1 MPQIPQG
8 TVDIIRESSDILEVI
23 SQYVDLK
30 QRGSNYFG
38 ICPFHDEK
46 TPSFS
51 VAPSKQI
58 YHCFGCNS
66 GGNVFSFIM
75 EYQKISFPEAVK
87 FLADRYNIKIKYK
100 RNDFQ
105 SETYTGLYELHNI
118 AMKLYQDNLFS
129 KEGSGALEYLY
140 KRGLS
145 EDTIKQFKIG
155 FAKDSWDHLVTKVK
169 GKGFTKNQISQS
181 GLFTLS
187 DKGVFDRFRS
197 RVMFPI
203 FHPSGKVIAFG
214 GRIFNSD
221 DPAKYLN
228 SPETPLYH
236 KGSVLYGIQATRDSI
251 RKNGFAV
258 LVEGYMDFL
267 KLYQGSVFNVLATS
281 GTAFTKKHV
290 FSLNRITKKVILVY
304 DGDSAGANAVI
315 KAGWTLIKGELD
327 PMVIRP
333 PKGLDPD
340 DWIDKVGGKN
350 IITALSKPEPY
361 IDFNIKFHKG
371 KELEGAD
378 KKEYIIQLAKEIK
391 DIKDGIVR
399 NDLIRIVSSKL
410 MIEEKD
416 LLRTVKTQKTVDRRI
431 TKENFSEKE
440 TINFTSKIEKAQL
453 ELIKLMLKSDDQT
466 KNRIQEAISEDLLT
480 VPLLKTIYEII
491 KDTNLPIESSSII
504 EYFKDKN
511 EREFITK
518 MFFETRSETSI
529 EEIVYDCLKIL
540 KSEPIKQQI
549 SNIRIKIREKE
560 SKGENSFKE
569 LTSLAE
575 LRKKLNDL

>member
-30 QRGSNYFG
+30 QRGANYFG

-75 EYQKISFPEAVK
+75 EYQNISFPEAVK
-87 FLADRYNIKIKYK
+87 FVAERYNIKIEFEK
-100 RNDFQ
+100 NNFQ
-105 SETYTGLYELHNI
+105 TETHTGLYELHNI
-118 AMKLYQDNLFS
+118 AMHLYQENLFS
-129 KEGSGALEYLY
+129 KEGSRALDYLY
-140 KRGLS
+140 ERGLS
-145 EDTIKQFKIG
+145 EDIIKQFKIG
-155 FAKDSWDHLVTKVK
+155 FARDSWDHLVNKVK
-169 GKGFTKNQISQS
+169 GKGFTKHQINQS
-181 GLFTLS
+181 GLFTFS
-187 DKGVFDRFRS
+187 DKGIFDRFRS
-197 RVMFPI
+197 RIMFPI
-203 FHPSGKVIAFG
+203 FHPSGNVIAFG

-236 KGSVLYGIQATRDSI
+236 KGSVFYGIQATRDSI
-251 RKNGFAV
+251 RKNGCAV

-267 KLYQGSVFNVLATS
+267 KLYQGSVFNILATS
-281 GTAFTKKHV
+281 GTAFTKNHV
-290 FSLNRITKKVILVY
+290 SSLNRITKKVILVY
-304 DGDSAGANAVI
+304 DGDDAGANAVI
-315 KAGWTLIKGELD
+315 KAGWTLLKGDLD

-340 DWIDKVGGKN
+340 DWIDKVGGEN
-350 IITALSKPEPY
+350 IIKALSTPESY
-361 IDFNIKFHKG
+361 INFNIRFHKG
-371 KELEGAD
+371 RELEGAD
-378 KKEYIIQLAKEIK
+378 RKKYIIQLAKEINN
-391 DIKDGIVR
+391 IKDSIVR
-399 NDLIRIVSSKL
+399 NDLVRIISSKL

-416 LLRTVKTQKTVDRRI
+416 FIRTIKTQRMV
-431 TKENFSEKE
+431 ENRNVEEDSTEKQ
-440 TINFTSKIEKAQL
+440 IISFTSKIEKAQF
-453 ELIKLMLKSDDQT
+453 ELIKLMLNSNDHT
-466 KNRIQEAISEDLLT
+466 KKHIEEAISEDILT
-480 VPLLKTIYEII
+480 VPLFKKIYRII
-491 KDTNLPIESSSII
+491 KDQNLPIEPSSII

-518 MFFETRSETSI
+518 MLFKASSETSI
-529 EEIVYDCLKIL
+529 EEIVFDCLKIL

-549 SNIRIKIREKE
+549 SDIRVKIREKE
-560 SKGENSFKE
+560 SKGEDSIKE
-569 LTSLAE
+569 LTSLSE

>member
-8 TVDIIRESSDILEVI
+8 TVDIVRETSDILEVI

-30 QRGSNYFG
+30 QRGANYFG

-75 EYQKISFPEAVK
+75 EYQNISFPEAVK
-87 FLADRYNIKIKYK
+87 FVADRYNIKIEFEKK
-100 RNDFQ
+100 DFQ
-105 SETYTGLYELHNI
+105 SEKYTGLYELHNI
-118 AMKLYQDNLFS
+118 AMQLYQDNLFS
-129 KEGSGALEYLY
+129 KEGSSALDYLNE
-140 KRGLS
+140 RGLS
-145 EDTIKQFKIG
+145 EDIIKQFKIG
-155 FAKDSWDHLVTKVK
+155 FAKDSWDHLVSKVK
-169 GKGFTKNQISQS
+169 GKGFSKNQISQS

-197 RVMFPI
+197 RIMFPI

-236 KGSVLYGIQATRDSI
+236 KSSVFYGLQATRDSI
-251 RKNGFAV
+251 RKNNSAI

-267 KLYQGSVFNVLATS
+267 KLYQGSVSNILATS

-290 FSLNRITKKVILVY
+290 SSLNRITKRVILLY
-304 DGDSAGANAVI
+304 DGDDAGANAAI
-315 KAGWTLIKGELD
+315 KAGWTLLKGELD

-340 DWIDKVGGKN
+340 DWIDKVGEEN
-350 IITALSKPEPY
+350 IIKALSKPEPY

-371 KELEGAD
+371 KELQGAD
-378 KKEYIIQLAKEIK
+378 RKEYIIQLAKEIK
-391 DIKDGIVR
+391 NIKDGIVR
-399 NDLIRIVSSKL
+399 NDLIRIISSKL
-410 MIEEKD
+410 LIEEKD
-416 LLRTVKTQKTVDRRI
+416 LIRAVKTQRVVDSRI
-431 TKENFSEKE
+431 LEENFNEKNA
-440 TINFTSKIEKAQL
+440 IKFISKIEKAQF
-453 ELIKLMLKSDDQT
+453 ELIKLMLNSNVQT
-466 KNRIQEAISEDLLT
+466 KEHIKESISEDLFT
-480 VPLLKTIYEII
+480 VPFLKKIYEII
-491 KDTNLPIESSSII
+491 KDANLPIESSSII

-511 EREFITK
+511 EREFIIK
-518 MFFETRSETSI
+518 MFFETVTETSI
-529 EEIVYDCLKIL
+529 EEIVFDCLKIL

-549 SNIRIKIREKE
+549 SDIRVKIREKE
-560 SKGENSFKE
+560 SKGESSFKE

>member
-8 TVDIIRESSDILEVI
+8 TVDLIRESSDILEVI

-30 QRGSNYFG
+30 QRGANYFG

-66 GGNVFSFIM
+66 GGNIFSFIM
-75 EYQKISFPEAVK
+75 EYQKTSFPEAIK
-87 FLADRYNIKIKYK
+87 FIADRYNIKIEFKE
-100 RNDFQ
+100 NDFQ
-105 SETYTGLYELHNI
+105 SETYSGLYELHNI
-118 AMKLYQDNLFS
+118 AMQLYQDNLFS
-129 KEGSGALEYLY
+129 EEGNLALKYLY
-140 KRGLS
+140 ERGLS
-145 EDTIKQFKIG
+145 EDIIKQFKIG
-155 FAKDSWDHLVTKVK
+155 FANDSWDHLVKKVK

-181 GLFTLS
+181 GLFILS
-187 DKGVFDRFRS
+187 EKGVFDRFRS
-197 RVMFPI
+197 RIMFPI
-203 FHPSGKVIAFG
+203 FHPSGKAIAFG

-236 KGSVLYGIQATRDSI
+236 KGSIFYGIQATRDSI

-290 FSLNRITKKVILVY
+290 SSLNRITKKVILLF
-304 DGDSAGANAVI
+304 DGDDAGANAVI

-333 PKGLDPD
+333 PNGLDPD
-340 DWIDKVGGKN
+340 DWVEKEGGEN
-350 IITALSKPEPY
+350 IIKALSKPEPY
-361 IDFNIKFHKG
+361 INFNIKFHKG
-371 KELEGAD
+371 EELEGAD
-378 KKEYIIQLAKEIK
+378 RKEYIIQLAKEIK
-391 DIKDGIVR
+391 NINDGIVR
-399 NDLIRIVSSKL
+399 NDLIRIISSKL

-416 LLRTVKTQKTVDRRI
+416 LIRTIKTQRI
-431 TKENFSEKE
+431 VSSRIMHDNSTEKHI
-440 TINFTSKIEKAQL
+440 INFTSKIEKAQF
-453 ELIKLMLKSDDQT
+453 ELIKLMLISNNQT
-466 KNRIQEAISEDLLT
+466 KEHIKESISEDLLT
-480 VPLLKTIYEII
+480 VPFLKKIYGII

-504 EYFKDKN
+504 EYFRDKN
-511 EREFITK
+511 DREFITK
-518 MFFETRSETSI
+518 MFFENISETYI
-529 EEIVYDCLKIL
+529 EEIVYDCIKIL

-549 SNIRIKIREKE
+549 SDIRVKIREKE

-569 LTSLAE
+569 LTSLAK

>member
-8 TVDIIRESSDILEVI
+8 TVDIVRESSDILEVI

-30 QRGSNYFG
+30 QRGANYFG

-75 EYQKISFPEAVK
+75 EYQNTSFPEAVK
-87 FLADRYNIKIKYK
+87 FVADRYNIKIEFEKK
-100 RNDFQ
+100 DFQ
-105 SETYTGLYELHNI
+105 SEKYTGLYELHNI
-118 AMKLYQDNLFS
+118 AMQLYQDNLFS
-129 KEGSGALEYLY
+129 KEGSSALGYLNE
-140 KRGLS
+140 RGLS
-145 EDTIKQFKIG
+145 EDIIKQFKIG
-155 FAKDSWDHLVTKVK
+155 FAKDSWDHLVSKVK
-169 GKGFTKNQISQS
+169 GKGFTKNQIIQS

-197 RVMFPI
+197 RIMFPI

-236 KGSVLYGIQATRDSI
+236 KSSVFYGIQATRDSI
-251 RKNGFAV
+251 RKNNSAI

-267 KLYQGSVFNVLATS
+267 KLYQGSVSNILATS

-290 FSLNRITKKVILVY
+290 SSLNRITKKVILLY
-304 DGDSAGANAVI
+304 DGDDAGASAAI
-315 KAGWTLIKGELD
+315 KAGWTLIKGELE

-340 DWIDKVGGKN
+340 DWIDKVGGEN
-350 IITALSKPEPY
+350 IIKALSKPEPY

-371 KELEGAD
+371 KELEGAER
-378 KKEYIIQLAKEIK
+378 KAYIIQLAKEIK
-391 DIKDGIVR
+391 NIKDGIVR
-399 NDLIRIVSSKL
+399 NDLIRIISSKL
-410 MIEEKD
+410 LIEEKD
-416 LLRTVKTQKTVDRRI
+416 FIRTVKTQRI
-431 TKENFSEKE
+431 IDSRTLEENFNGKN
-440 TINFTSKIEKAQL
+440 TINFTSKIEKAQF
-453 ELIKLMLKSDDQT
+453 ELIKLMLNSNEQT
-466 KNRIQEAISEDLLT
+466 REYIKEAISEDLLT
-480 VPLLKTIYEII
+480 VPFLKKIYGII

-518 MFFETRSETSI
+518 MLFETVSETSI
-529 EEIVYDCLKIL
+529 EEIVFDCLKIL

-549 SNIRIKIREKE
+549 SDIRVKIREKE
-560 SKGENSFKE
+560 SKGENSFEE

>member
-8 TVDIIRESSDILEVI
+8 TVDVIRESSDILEVI

-30 QRGSNYFG
+30 QRGANYFG
-38 ICPFHDEK
+38 ICPFHNEK

-75 EYQKISFPEAVK
+75 EYQNISFPEAVK
-87 FLADRYNIKIKYK
+87 FVAERYNIKIEFEK
-100 RNDFQ
+100 NNFQ
-105 SETYTGLYELHNI
+105 TETHTGLYELHNI
-118 AMKLYQDNLFS
+118 AMHLYQENLFS
-129 KEGSGALEYLY
+129 KEGSRALDYLY
-140 KRGLS
+140 ERGLS
-145 EDTIKQFKIG
+145 EDIIKQFKIG
-155 FAKDSWDHLVTKVK
+155 FARDSWDHLVNKVK
-169 GKGFTKNQISQS
+169 GKGFTKNQINQS
-181 GLFTLS
+181 GLFTFS
-187 DKGVFDRFRS
+187 DKGIFDRFRS
-197 RVMFPI
+197 RIMFPI

-236 KGSVLYGIQATRDSI
+236 KGSVFYGIQATRDSI
-251 RKNGFAV
+251 RKNGCAV

-267 KLYQGSVFNVLATS
+267 KLYQGSVFNILATS
-281 GTAFTKKHV
+281 GTAFTKNHV
-290 FSLNRITKKVILVY
+290 SSLNRITKKVILVY
-304 DGDSAGANAVI
+304 DGDDAGANAVI
-315 KAGWTLIKGELD
+315 KAGWTLLKGDLD

-340 DWIDKVGGKN
+340 DWIDKVGGEN
-350 IITALSKPEPY
+350 IIKALSTPEPY
-361 IDFNIKFHKG
+361 INFNIRFHKG
-371 KELEGAD
+371 RELEGAD
-378 KKEYIIQLAKEIK
+378 RKKYIIQLAKEINN
-391 DIKDGIVR
+391 IKDSIVR
-399 NDLIRIVSSKL
+399 NDLVRIISSKL

-416 LLRTVKTQKTVDRRI
+416 FIRTIKTQRMLVDRNI
-431 TKENFSEKE
+431 EEDSTEKQ
-440 TINFTSKIEKAQL
+440 IISFTSKIEKAQF
-453 ELIKLMLKSDDQT
+453 ELIKLMLNSNDHT
-466 KNRIQEAISEDLLT
+466 KKHIKEAISEDILT
-480 VPLLKTIYEII
+480 VPLFKKIYKII
-491 KDTNLPIESSSII
+491 KDQNLPIEPSSII

-518 MFFETRSETSI
+518 MLFKASSETSI
-529 EEIVYDCLKIL
+529 EEIVFDCLKIL

-549 SNIRIKIREKE
+549 SDIRVKIREKE
-560 SKGENSFKE
+560 SKGEDSIKE
-569 LTSLAE
+569 LTSLSE

>member
-8 TVDIIRESSDILEVI
+8 TVDIVRETSDILEVI

-30 QRGSNYFG
+30 QRGANYFG

-75 EYQKISFPEAVK
+75 EYQSTSFPEAVK
-87 FLADRYNIKIKYK
+87 FVADRYNIKIEFEKK
-100 RNDFQ
+100 DFQ
-105 SETYTGLYELHNI
+105 FEKYTALYELHNI
-118 AMKLYQDNLFS
+118 AMQLYQDNLFS
-129 KEGSGALEYLY
+129 KEGSSALDYLNE
-140 KRGLS
+140 RGLS
-145 EDTIKQFKIG
+145 EDIIKQFKIG
-155 FAKDSWDHLVTKVK
+155 FAKDRWDHLVSKVK

-197 RVMFPI
+197 RIMFPI

-236 KGSVLYGIQATRDSI
+236 KSSVFYGLQATRDSI
-251 RKNGFAV
+251 RKNNSAI

-267 KLYQGSVFNVLATS
+267 KLYQGSVSNILATS

-290 FSLNRITKKVILVY
+290 SSLNRLTKKVILLY
-304 DGDSAGANAVI
+304 DGDDAGANAAI
-315 KAGWTLIKGELD
+315 KAGWTLLKGELD

-340 DWIDKVGGKN
+340 DWIDKVGEEN
-350 IITALSKPEPY
+350 IIKALSKPESY
-361 IDFNIKFHKG
+361 IDFNIKFHNG
-371 KELEGAD
+371 KELQGAD
-378 KKEYIIQLAKEIK
+378 RKEYIIQLAKEIK
-391 DIKDGIVR
+391 NIKDGIVR
-399 NDLIRIVSSKL
+399 NDLIRIISSKL
-410 MIEEKD
+410 LIEEKD
-416 LLRTVKTQKTVDRRI
+416 LIRAVKTQRVVDSRI
-431 TKENFSEKE
+431 LEENFNEKNA
-440 TINFTSKIEKAQL
+440 IKFISKIEKAQF
-453 ELIKLMLKSDDQT
+453 ELIKLMLNSNAQT
-466 KNRIQEAISEDLLT
+466 KEYIKESISEDLFT
-480 VPLLKTIYEII
+480 VPFLKKIYEII
-491 KDTNLPIESSSII
+491 KDANLPIESSSII

-511 EREFITK
+511 EREFIIK
-518 MFFETRSETSI
+518 MFFETVSETSI
-529 EEIVYDCLKIL
+529 EEIVFDCLKIL

-549 SNIRIKIREKE
+549 SDIRVKIREKE

>member
-1 MPQIPQG
+1 MPQIPKG
-8 TVDIIRESSDILEVI
+8 TVDIIRESSDILDVV
-23 SQYVDLK
+23 SQFVDLK
-30 QRGSNYFG
+30 QRGANYFG

-75 EYQKISFPEAVK
+75 DYQKTSFPEAVK
-87 FLADRYNIKIKYK
+87 FVANRYNIKIEFEK
-100 RNDFQ
+100 NDFQ
-105 SETYTGLYELHNI
+105 SETHTVLYELHNI
-118 AMKLYQDNLFS
+118 ATKLYQDNLFS
-129 KEGSGALEYLY
+129 KEGSSALDYLY
-140 KRGLS
+140 ERGLS
-145 EDTIKQFKIG
+145 EDIIKQFKIG
-155 FAKDSWDHLVTKVK
+155 FAIDSWDHLVNEVK
-169 GKGFTKNQISQS
+169 GRGFTKNQINKS

-187 DKGVFDRFRS
+187 EKGVFDRFRS
-197 RVMFPI
+197 RIMFPI

-214 GRIFNSD
+214 GRVFNSD

-236 KGSVLYGIQATRDSI
+236 KGSVFYGIQATRDSI
-251 RKNGFAV
+251 RKNGCAV

-290 FSLNRITKKVILVY
+290 SSLNRITKKVILIY
-304 DGDSAGANAVI
+304 DGDDAGANAAI
-315 KAGWTLIKGELD
+315 KAGWILLKGELD

-333 PKGLDPD
+333 PEGLDPD
-340 DWIDKVGGKN
+340 DWIDKVGGEN
-350 IITALSKPEPY
+350 IIKKLLKPDPY

-371 KELEGAD
+371 NELEGSD
-378 KKEYIIQLAKEIK
+378 RKEYIIQLAKEIK
-391 DIKDGIVR
+391 NIKDGIVR
-399 NDLIRIVSSKL
+399 NDLVRVISSKL

-416 LLRTVKTQKTVDRRI
+416 LIRTVKTQRI
-431 TKENFSEKE
+431 VENRIKGEESIVKA
-440 TINFTSKIEKAQL
+440 TINFSTKIEKAQL
-453 ELIKLMLKSDDQT
+453 ELMKLILNSNDQT
-466 KNRIQEAISEDLLT
+466 KKYIRESISDDLLT
-480 VPLLKTIYEII
+480 VPLFKKIYEMI
-491 KDTNLPIESSSII
+491 KDQNLPIESSSII

-518 MFFETRSETSI
+518 MLFENVSETSI
-529 EEIVYDCLKIL
+529 EEIVFDCLKIL

-549 SNIRIKIREKE
+549 SDIRFKIREKE

>member
-8 TVDIIRESSDILEVI
+8 TVDIVRESSDILEVI

-30 QRGSNYFG
+30 QRGANYFG

-75 EYQKISFPEAVK
+75 EYQNTSFPEAVK
-87 FLADRYNIKIKYK
+87 FVADRYNIKIEFEKK
-100 RNDFQ
+100 DFQ
-105 SETYTGLYELHNI
+105 SEKYTGLYELHNI
-118 AMKLYQDNLFS
+118 AMQLYQDNLFS
-129 KEGSGALEYLY
+129 KEGRSALDYLNE
-140 KRGLS
+140 RGLS
-145 EDTIKQFKIG
+145 EDIIKQFKIG
-155 FAKDSWDHLVTKVK
+155 FAKDSWDHLVSKVK

-197 RVMFPI
+197 RIMFPI

-236 KGSVLYGIQATRDSI
+236 KSSVFYGIQATRDSI
-251 RKNGFAV
+251 RKNNSAI

-267 KLYQGSVFNVLATS
+267 KLYQGSVSNILATS

-290 FSLNRITKKVILVY
+290 SSLNRITKKVILLY
-304 DGDSAGANAVI
+304 DGDDAGASAAI
-315 KAGWTLIKGELD
+315 KAGWTLIKGELE

-340 DWIDKVGGKN
+340 DWIDQVGGEN
-350 IITALSKPEPY
+350 IIKALSKPESY

-371 KELEGAD
+371 KELEGAER
-378 KKEYIIQLAKEIK
+378 KAYIIQLAKEIK
-391 DIKDGIVR
+391 NIKDGIVR
-399 NDLIRIVSSKL
+399 NDLIRIISSKL
-410 MIEEKD
+410 LIEEKD
-416 LLRTVKTQKTVDRRI
+416 FIRMVKTQRI
-431 TKENFSEKE
+431 IDSRNLEENFNEKN
-440 TINFTSKIEKAQL
+440 TINFTSKIEKAQF
-453 ELIKLMLKSDDQT
+453 ELIKLMLNSNEQT
-466 KNRIQEAISEDLLT
+466 REYIKEAISENLLT
-480 VPLLKTIYEII
+480 VSFFKKIYEII
-491 KDTNLPIESSSII
+491 KDTNLPIESSLII

-518 MFFETRSETSI
+518 MLFETVSETSI
-529 EEIVYDCLKIL
+529 EEIVFDCLKIL

-549 SNIRIKIREKE
+549 SDIRVKIREKE
-560 SKGENSFKE
+560 SKGENSLEE

>member
-8 TVDIIRESSDILEVI
+8 TVDIVRESSDILEVI

-30 QRGSNYFG
+30 QRGANYFG

-75 EYQKISFPEAVK
+75 EYQNTSFPEAVK
-87 FLADRYNIKIKYK
+87 FVADRYNIKIEFDKK
-100 RNDFQ
+100 DFQ
-105 SETYTGLYELHNI
+105 SEKYTGLYELHNI
-118 AMKLYQDNLFS
+118 AMQLYQDNLFS
-129 KEGSGALEYLY
+129 KEGSSALDYLNE
-140 KRGLS
+140 RGLS
-145 EDTIKQFKIG
+145 EDIIKQFKIG
-155 FAKDSWDHLVTKVK
+155 FAKDSWDHLVSKVK

-197 RVMFPI
+197 RIMFPI

-236 KGSVLYGIQATRDSI
+236 KGSVFYGIQATRDSI
-251 RKNGFAV
+251 RKNNSAI

-267 KLYQGSVFNVLATS
+267 KLYQGSVSNILAIS

-290 FSLNRITKKVILVY
+290 SSLNRITKKVILLY
-304 DGDSAGANAVI
+304 DGDDAGANAVI

-340 DWIDKVGGKN
+340 DWIDKVGGEN
-350 IITALSKPEPY
+350 IIKALSKPESY

-371 KELEGAD
+371 KELQGAD
-378 KKEYIIQLAKEIK
+378 RKEYIIQLAKEIK
-391 DIKDGIVR
+391 NIKDGIVR
-399 NDLIRIVSSKL
+399 NDLIRIISSKL
-410 MIEEKD
+410 LIEEKD
-416 LLRTVKTQKTVDRRI
+416 LIRAVKTQRVVESRI
-431 TKENFSEKE
+431 LEENFNEKNE
-440 TINFTSKIEKAQL
+440 IKFISKIEKAQF
-453 ELIKLMLKSDDQT
+453 ELIKLMLNTNDQT
-466 KNRIQEAISEDLLT
+466 KQLIQKSISENLLT
-480 VPLLKTIYEII
+480 VPFLRKIYEI
-491 KDTNLPIESSSII
+491 
-504 EYFKDKN
+504 
-511 EREFITK
+511 
-518 MFFETRSETSI
+518 
-529 EEIVYDCLKIL
+529 CL
-540 KSEPIKQQI
+540 
-549 SNIRIKIREKE
+549 
-560 SKGENSFKE
+560 
-569 LTSLAE
+569 
-575 LRKKLNDL
+575 

>member
-30 QRGSNYFG
+30 QRGANYFG

-66 GGNVFSFIM
+66 GGNIFSFIM
-75 EYQKISFPEAVK
+75 DYQKISFPEAVK
-87 FLADRYNIKIKYK
+87 FIADRYNIKIEFEK
-100 RNDFQ
+100 NDFQ
-105 SETYTGLYELHNI
+105 SESYTGLYELHNI
-118 AMKLYQDNLFS
+118 AMQLYQDNLFS
-129 KEGSGALEYLY
+129 KEGSRALAYLY
-140 KRGLS
+140 DRGLS
-145 EDTIKQFKIG
+145 EDIIKQFKIG
-155 FAKDSWDHLVTKVK
+155 FAKDSWDHLVNKVK
-169 GKGFTKNQISQS
+169 GKGFTKHQISQS
-181 GLFTLS
+181 GLFLLS

-197 RVMFPI
+197 RIMFPI
-203 FHPSGKVIAFG
+203 FHPSGKAIAFG
-214 GRIFNSD
+214 GRVFNSD

-236 KGSVLYGIQATRDSI
+236 KGSIFYGIQATRDSI
-251 RKNGFAV
+251 RKNRCAV

-290 FSLNRITKKVILVY
+290 FSLNRITKKVILLY
-304 DGDSAGANAVI
+304 DGDDAGANAVI
-315 KAGWTLIKGELD
+315 KAGWALIKGGLD

-340 DWIDKVGGKN
+340 DWVDKDGKKN
-350 IITALSKPEPY
+350 IIKALSKPETY
-361 IDFNIKFHKG
+361 INFNIKFHKG
-371 KELEGAD
+371 KELKGAD
-378 KKEYIIQLAKEIK
+378 RREYIIQLAKEIK
-391 DIKDGIVR
+391 NIKDGIVR
-399 NDLIRIVSSKL
+399 NDLIRIISSKL

-416 LLRTVKTQKTVDRRI
+416 LIRTVKTQRIVDSRI
-431 TKENFSEKE
+431 IENNLSEKQ
-440 TINFTSKIEKAQL
+440 TINFTSKIEKAQF
-453 ELIKLMLKSDDQT
+453 ELIKLMLNSNDQT
-466 KNRIQEAISEDLLT
+466 KENIKESISQDLIT
-480 VPLLKTIYEII
+480 VPFLKKIYEII
-491 KDTNLPIESSSII
+491 QDTNFSIESSSII

-518 MFFETRSETSI
+518 MFFETASEASI

-540 KSEPIKQQI
+540 KSDPIKQQI
-549 SNIRIKIREKE
+549 SDIRVKIREKE

-575 LRKKLNDL
+575 LRKKLNAL

>member
-8 TVDIIRESSDILEVI
+8 TVDIIRESSDILEVV

-87 FLADRYNIKIKYK
+87 FVADRYNIKIEYK

-129 KEGSGALEYLY
+129 EEGSEALEYLY
-140 KRGLS
+140 ERGLS
-145 EDTIKQFKIG
+145 EDIIKQFKIG

-251 RKNGFAV
+251 RKNGFVV

-315 KAGWTLIKGELD
+315 KAGWTLIKGDLD

-340 DWIDKVGGKN
+340 DWVDKVGGKN
-350 IITALSKPEPY
+350 IIIALSKPESY

-391 DIKDGIVR
+391 NIKDGIVR

-416 LLRTVKTQKTVDRRI
+416 LLRTVKTQKIVDSRT
-431 TKENFSEKE
+431 TKENFSEKKK
-440 TINFTSKIEKAQL
+440 INFTSRIEKAQL

-466 KNRIQEAISEDLLT
+466 KNHIQEAISEDLLT

-518 MFFETRSETSI
+518 MFFESRSETAT

>member
-30 QRGSNYFG
+30 QRGANYFG

-75 EYQKISFPEAVK
+75 DYQKISFPEAVK
-87 FLADRYNIKIKYK
+87 FVADRYNIKIEFEK
-100 RNDFQ
+100 NNFQ
-105 SETYTGLYELHNI
+105 SEKYTGLYELHNI
-118 AMKLYQDNLFS
+118 AMQLYQDNLFS
-129 KEGSGALEYLY
+129 EEGSRALDYLY
-140 KRGLS
+140 ERGLS
-145 EDTIKQFKIG
+145 EDIIKQFKIG
-155 FAKDSWDHLVTKVK
+155 FAKDRWDHLVNKVK
-169 GKGFTKNQISQS
+169 GEGFTKSQINQS

-197 RVMFPI
+197 RIMFPI
-203 FHPSGKVIAFG
+203 FHPSGKIIAFG

-236 KGSVLYGIQATRDSI
+236 KGSVFYGIQATRDSI
-251 RKNGFAV
+251 RKNGCAV

-267 KLYQGSVFNVLATS
+267 KLYQGSVFNILAIS

-290 FSLNRITKKVILVY
+290 SSLNRITKKVILVY
-304 DGDSAGANAVI
+304 DGDDAGANAAI
-315 KAGWTLIKGELD
+315 KAGWTLLQGELD

-340 DWIDKVGGKN
+340 DWIDKVGAKN
-350 IITALSKPEPY
+350 IIKAFSKPESY
-361 IDFNIKFHKG
+361 IDFNIKFHEG

-378 KKEYIIQLAKEIK
+378 RKEYIIQLAKEIK
-391 DIKDGIVR
+391 NIKDGIVR
-399 NDLIRIVSSKL
+399 NDLIRIISSKL

-416 LLRTVKTQKTVDRRI
+416 LIRMVKTQRI
-431 TKENFSEKE
+431 VESRTIEENFTEND
-440 TINFTSKIEKAQL
+440 TINFTSKIEKAQF
-453 ELIKLMLKSDDQT
+453 ELIKLMLNSNNQT
-466 KNRIQEAISEDLLT
+466 KKHIEESISEDLLT
-480 VPLLKTIYEII
+480 VPLLKKIYEMI
-491 KDTNLPIESSSII
+491 KDKNLPIESSSII

-518 MFFETRSETSI
+518 MFFETVSETSI
-529 EEIVYDCLKIL
+529 EEIVFDCLKIL
-540 KSEPIKQQI
+540 KSDPIKQQI
-549 SNIRIKIREKE
+549 SDIRVKIREKE

>member
-8 TVDIIRESSDILEVI
+8 TVDVVRETSDILEVI

-30 QRGSNYFG
+30 QRGANYFG

-75 EYQKISFPEAVK
+75 EYQNASFPEAVK
-87 FLADRYNIKIKYK
+87 FVADRYNIKIEFEKK
-100 RNDFQ
+100 DFQ
-105 SETYTGLYELHNI
+105 SEKYAGLYELHNI
-118 AMKLYQDNLFS
+118 AMQLYQDNLFS
-129 KEGSGALEYLY
+129 KEGSSALDYLND
-140 KRGLS
+140 RGLS
-145 EDTIKQFKIG
+145 EDIIKQFKIG
-155 FAKDSWDHLVTKVK
+155 FAKDSWDHLVSKVK
-169 GKGFTKNQISQS
+169 GKGFTKSQIGQS

-197 RVMFPI
+197 RIMFPI

-236 KGSVLYGIQATRDSI
+236 KGSVFYGIQATRDSI
-251 RKNGFAV
+251 RKNNSAI

-267 KLYQGSVFNVLATS
+267 KLYQGSVSNILATS

-290 FSLNRITKKVILVY
+290 SSLNRITKKVILLY
-304 DGDSAGANAVI
+304 DGDDAGASAAL
-315 KAGWTLIKGELD
+315 KTGWTLIKGELE

-340 DWIDKVGGKN
+340 DWIDEVGGEN
-350 IITALSKPEPY
+350 IIKALSKPEPY

-371 KELEGAD
+371 KELEGAER
-378 KKEYIIQLAKEIK
+378 KAYIIQLAKEIK
-391 DIKDGIVR
+391 NIKDGIVR
-399 NDLIRIVSSKL
+399 NDLIRIISSQL
-410 MIEEKD
+410 LIEEKD
-416 LLRTVKTQKTVDRRI
+416 FIRTVKTQRI
-431 TKENFSEKE
+431 IDSRALEENFNDKN
-440 TINFTSKIEKAQL
+440 TINFTSKLEKAEF
-453 ELIKLMLKSDDQT
+453 ELIKLMLNSNEQT
-466 KNRIQEAISEDLLT
+466 KEYIKESISEDLLT
-480 VPLLKTIYEII
+480 VPFLKKIYEIM

-518 MFFETRSETSI
+518 MLFETVSETSI
-529 EEIVYDCLKIL
+529 EEIVFDCLKIL

-549 SNIRIKIREKE
+549 SDIRVKIREKE
-560 SKGENSFKE
+560 SKGENSLEE

>member
-1 MPQIPQG
+1 MPQIDRG
-8 TVDIIRESSDILEVI
+8 TVDLIRESSDILEVI

-30 QRGSNYFG
+30 QRGANYFG

-66 GGNVFSFIM
+66 GGNIFSFIM

-87 FLADRYNIKIKYK
+87 FIADRFNIKIEFEE
-100 RNDFQ
+100 NDFQ
-105 SETYTGLYELHNI
+105 SETYSGLYELHNI
-118 AMKLYQDNLFS
+118 AMQLYQDNLFS
-129 KEGSGALEYLY
+129 EQGSLALKYLY
-140 KRGLS
+140 DRGLS
-145 EDTIKQFKIG
+145 EDIIKQFKIG
-155 FAKDSWDHLVTKVK
+155 FAKDSWDHLVSKVK

-197 RVMFPI
+197 RIMFPI

-214 GRIFNSD
+214 GRIFNND
-221 DPAKYLN
+221 DSAKYLN

-236 KGSVLYGIQATRDSI
+236 KGSVFYGIQATRDSI
-251 RKNGFAV
+251 RKNNSAI

-267 KLYQGSVFNVLATS
+267 KLYQGSVSNILATS

-290 FSLNRITKKVILVY
+290 SSLNRITKKVILLY
-304 DGDSAGANAVI
+304 DGDDAGASAAI
-315 KAGWTLIKGELD
+315 KAGWTLIKGELE

-340 DWIDKVGGKN
+340 DWIDEIGGENMIK
-350 IITALSKPEPY
+350 ALSKPESY

-371 KELEGAD
+371 KELEGAER
-378 KKEYIIQLAKEIK
+378 KAYIIQLAKEIK
-391 DIKDGIVR
+391 NIKDGIVR
-399 NDLIRIVSSKL
+399 NDLIRIISSKL
-410 MIEEKD
+410 LIEEKD
-416 LLRTVKTQKTVDRRI
+416 FIRTVKTQRI
-431 TKENFSEKE
+431 IDSRTLEENFNGKN
-440 TINFTSKIEKAQL
+440 TINFTSKIEKAQF
-453 ELIKLMLKSDDQT
+453 ELIKLMLNSNEET
-466 KNRIQEAISEDLLT
+466 KEYIKRAISEDLLT
-480 VPLLKTIYEII
+480 VPFLKKIYEII

-518 MFFETRSETSI
+518 MLFETVSETSI
-529 EEIVYDCLKIL
+529 EEIVFDCLKIL

-549 SNIRIKIREKE
+549 SDIRVKIREKE
-560 SKGENSFKE
+560 SKGENSFEE

>member
-8 TVDIIRESSDILEVI
+8 TVDIVRETSDILEVI

-30 QRGSNYFG
+30 QRGANYFG

-75 EYQKISFPEAVK
+75 EYQNTSFPEAVK
-87 FLADRYNIKIKYK
+87 FVADRYNIKIEFEKK
-100 RNDFQ
+100 DFQ
-105 SETYTGLYELHNI
+105 SEKYTGLYELHNI
-118 AMKLYQDNLFS
+118 AMQLYQDNLFS
-129 KEGSGALEYLY
+129 KEGSSALDYLNE
-140 KRGLS
+140 RGLS
-145 EDTIKQFKIG
+145 EDIIKQFKIG
-155 FAKDSWDHLVTKVK
+155 FAKDSWDHLVSKVK
-169 GKGFTKNQISQS
+169 GKGFSKNQISQS

-197 RVMFPI
+197 RIMFPI

-236 KGSVLYGIQATRDSI
+236 KSSVFYGLQATRDSI
-251 RKNGFAV
+251 RKNNSAI

-267 KLYQGSVFNVLATS
+267 KLYQGSVSNILATS

-290 FSLNRITKKVILVY
+290 SSLNRITKRVILLY
-304 DGDSAGANAVI
+304 DGDDAGANAAI
-315 KAGWTLIKGELD
+315 KAGWTLLKGELD

-340 DWIDKVGGKN
+340 DWIDKVGEEN
-350 IITALSKPEPY
+350 IIKALSKPESY

-371 KELEGAD
+371 KELQGAD
-378 KKEYIIQLAKEIK
+378 RKEYIIQLAKEIK
-391 DIKDGIVR
+391 NIKDGIVR
-399 NDLIRIVSSKL
+399 NDLIRIISSKL
-410 MIEEKD
+410 LIEEKD
-416 LLRTVKTQKTVDRRI
+416 LIRAVKTQRVVDSRI
-431 TKENFSEKE
+431 LEENFNEKNA
-440 TINFTSKIEKAQL
+440 IKFISKIEKAQF
-453 ELIKLMLKSDDQT
+453 ELIKLMLNSNAQT
-466 KNRIQEAISEDLLT
+466 KEHIKESVSEDLFT
-480 VPLLKTIYEII
+480 VPFLKKIYEII
-491 KDTNLPIESSSII
+491 KDANLPIESSSII

-511 EREFITK
+511 EREFIIK
-518 MFFETRSETSI
+518 MFFETVTVTSI
-529 EEIVYDCLKIL
+529 EEIVFDCLKIL

-549 SNIRIKIREKE
+549 SDIRVKIREKE
-560 SKGENSFKE
+560 SKGESSFKE